1 MKEAAGKSG
10 AGVLTLKGAE
20 VRLVDRLMSIGG
32 YRSRRQAIQA
42 ALMESLG
49 RNGKRMTA
57 EDVLK
62 IAAKGREEYRR
73 GRTRRIETLAG
84 L

>member
-1 MKEAAGKSG
+1 M
-10 AGVLTLKGAE
+10 LTLTGVE

-32 YRSRRQAIQA
+32 YRSRRQAVQA
-42 ALMESLG
+42 ALKESLD
-49 RNGKRMTA
+49 RNGKKVTT

-62 IAAKGREEYRR
+62 IATKGRQEYRR